1 MNSGIKEWSTCPGQ
15 YGKSVIAKFNTF
27 QQAFRV
33 LTKISTINRVHVQH
47 LWYTD
52 WCWIEREN
60 QNGTLFEDMREILN
74 DDCIRQI
81 IDKLDPLHIFYFAHN
96 EQCELIEKKY
106 LSRLHI
112 FPSTVGS
119 IGLMNFRY
127 MLEIIGS
134 SLKEISLNLKSF
146 APLSYFDHI
155 KKYILVLIY
164 MCAGKELK
172 KIFLFDFDF
181 SETQNLDYVL
191 LFSNRGIQI
200 QFNKS

>member
-1 MNSGIKEWSTCPGQ
+1 
-15 YGKSVIAKFNTF
+15 
-27 QQAFRV
+27 
-33 LTKISTINRVHVQH
+33 
-47 LWYTD
+47 
-52 WCWIEREN
+52 
-60 QNGTLFEDMREILN
+60 
-74 DDCIRQI
+74 
-81 IDKLDPLHIFYFAHN
+81 
-96 EQCELIEKKY
+96 
-106 LSRLHI
+106 
-112 FPSTVGS
+112 
-119 IGLMNFRY
+119 